1 MKLCDCGFASI
12 IDKESFLKSV
22 VRTPAYLS
30 PEVLRVG
37 NFNRSL
43 DMWSVGVIVYVRYVF
58 FSCCFANFVNTRR
71 TYEVHNDGL

>member
-1 MKLCDCGFASI
+1 MKLGDFGFARI

-22 VRTPAYLS
+22 VGTPAYLS

-37 NFNRSL
+37 KFNRPA

-58 FSCCFANFVNTRR
+58 FLAVLRI
-71 TYEVHNDGL
+71 L